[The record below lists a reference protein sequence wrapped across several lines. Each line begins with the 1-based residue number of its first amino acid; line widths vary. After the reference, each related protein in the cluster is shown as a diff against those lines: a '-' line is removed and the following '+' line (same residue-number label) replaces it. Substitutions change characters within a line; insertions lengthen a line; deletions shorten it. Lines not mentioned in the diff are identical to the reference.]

1 MNTILVNTTLG
12 KVENIEEVLKGE
24 FAVVAEWKQKG
35 ILAHIFV
42 KEAGGG
48 AVLVF
53 NETDLEKVKQLIS
66 QLPLSKHFEK
76 TEYTLLDKQF

>member
-1 MNTILVNTTLG
+1 MNTIMVNTTLG
-12 KVENIEEVLKGE
+12 KVENIEEVLRGE
-24 FAVVAEWKQKG
+24 FAVVAEWQQKG

-53 NETDLEKVKQLIS
+53 NETNFETVKHQLLQNAPS
-66 QLPLSKHFEK
+66 CLAGLKGLQMVWV
-76 TEYTLLDKQF
+76 